1 MDLLSVK
8 SVNYQNTIGSS
19 STQCE
24 SPAYVIPEM
33 KNEQLEHCKKEMSL
47 MAETIESL
55 KKEVSELKDDK
66 ILNSLKVNELE

>member
-1 MDLLSVK
+1 
-8 SVNYQNTIGSS
+8 
-19 STQCE
+19 
-24 SPAYVIPEM
+24 M

-66 ILNSLKVNELE
+66 ILNSLKVNELEQQVTD